1 MVYLKYIIQEK
12 MAKQKSVF
20 VCNNCGY
27 ESAKWLGKCPACN
40 EWNTFFEQKLDT
52 KLIENKRQNKETG
65 EPIRLKDVAA
75 KGITRMSTGFSE
87 LDRVLGGGL
96 VDGSLIL
103 LGGEPR
109 NSENLP

>member
-1 MVYLKYIIQEK
+1 
-12 MAKQKSVF
+12 MAKAKSVY
-20 VCNNCGY
+20 VCGSCGY

-40 EWNTFFEQKLDT
+40 EWNTFFEQKLDH
-52 KLIENKRQNKETG
+52 KNIEDKKRNKENAK
-65 EPIRLKDVAA
+65 PVLLKDVAY
-75 KGITRMSTGFSE
+75 KNINRLSTGFGE

-109 NSENLP
+109 YSESLR

>member
-1 MVYLKYIIQEK
+1 
-12 MAKQKSVF
+12 MAKPKSVF
-20 VCNNCGY
+20 VCDNCGY

-52 KLIENKRQNKETG
+52 KSAEAKKQGRQIA
-65 EPIRLKDVAA
+65 EPVVLKDVES
-75 KGITRMSTGFSE
+75 KEISRLSTGFLE

-109 NSENLP
+109 NTENLH